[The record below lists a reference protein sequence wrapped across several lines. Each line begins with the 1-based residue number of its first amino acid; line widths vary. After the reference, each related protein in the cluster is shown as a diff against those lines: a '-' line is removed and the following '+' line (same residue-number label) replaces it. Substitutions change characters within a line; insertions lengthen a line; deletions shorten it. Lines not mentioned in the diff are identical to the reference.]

1 MKKEYGTDYFNT
13 GTSCHYWFIDMN
25 PGNVPVCK
33 LVRE

>member
-25 PGNVPVCK
+25 PGK
-33 LVRE
+33 LARE